1 MNHASFII
9 GADIGGSHIEAA
21 IVDLDGKLLLEKTHL
36 LNAVNPH
43 GTADAVL
50 ATWAQT
56 IQSVRTANPHLETKI
71 GIAMPGPFDYKNGI
85 CYMKN
90 VHKYDSLYGLNLK
103 NELANRL
110 SLSSDRI
117 LMRNDAE
124 AFLEGEMMAGAGLG
138 FRKAIGLTLGTGLG
152 TAVSCDGVTTDAALG
167 INVPLN
173 AGVAEDYIS
182 TRWFI
187 KSYLEKTGK
196 KLTGVHELTLL
207 IAQNPTLQSIFDEF
221 AANLAAFLKFFIE
234 KEQPEGVII
243 GGNIAHASDFFFPQ
257 LKTHLKEYESRIMT
271 RKAVLGAVAPLV
283 GAAYCWKTIPK
294 E

>member
-1 MNHASFII
+1 MEHSFVII

-21 IVDLDGKLLLEKTHL
+21 VVDLGGKQLLEKTHL

-50 ATWAQT
+50 TTWTQT
-56 IQSVRTANPHLETKI
+56 IQTVMAGHPNRQTKI
-71 GIAMPGPFDYKNGI
+71 GIAMPGPFDYKTGV
-85 CYMKN
+85 CWMKN

-103 NELANRL
+103 KALATRL
-110 SLSSDRI
+110 SLSPDCI

-152 TAVSCDGVTTDAALG
+152 TAVSRDGVTMDAALG
-167 INVPLN
+167 IQAPLN

-182 TRWFI
+182 TRWFV
-187 KSYLEKTGK
+187 KSYFEKTGK
-196 KLTGVHELTLL
+196 KLTGVRELTLR
-207 IAQNPTLQSIFDEF
+207 IAQNPNLQSIFDEF
-221 AANLAAFLKFFIE
+221 AANLAAFLTFFIE
-234 KEQPEGVII
+234 KEQPEVVII

-257 LKTHLKEYESRIMT
+257 METLLKAYTPQIRF
-271 RKAVLGAVAPLV
+271 RKAILGAVAPLI
-283 GAAYCWKTIPK
+283 GAAYCWK